1 MKPVEIEFFI
11 DNKTKPGVNEMI
23 SGFDKT
29 ADRADALQKK
39 IAMVEKQL
47 SELQQQAEKG
57 IDIGAAGTES
67 VDVLRNKLVR
77 LQDELKKVNS
87 TAVRT
92 TVIPPELP
100 SAKTKFNGLNMSIQQ
115 IARELPS
122 LAMGPQMFFLAISNN
137 LPIFTDQLALARKE
151 FQAMKA
157 AGEEAI
163 PVWKQVLSSIVSWQ
177 TLLAVGITLS
187 VTYGKEIGNWV
198 KSIFSGKSA
207 LDDFSESMKDFNAEV
222 IKQQSNALLLFDAV
236 KKTGEGTELR
246 RKAIEQINDAYG
258 KYLPYLLNEKSTLEE
273 IYEAYKLVN
282 SAILENAAL
291 KAQQKEIDESTEN
304 SISKQTKIIET
315 LRERLKKIAPKLSEE
330 DINNYVLSIRKSIEN
345 YLSKGYKSNE
355 AAMKVFSDLLPDRRF
370 LLPREIDFT
379 DTLKKYSYEIAKYY
393 ATINSIRQ
401 KYKPFLNNTAA
412 VGASST
418 ATEEIDRLTSRI
430 STLKKEIS
438 ELRNGTISAGAGQ
451 TVDKAI
457 AAKESEIRQA
467 EESLRRLTG
476 ISASDKKEADKDAEY
491 LLKTNKEVQRK
502 IEDNNIAMIKDRYE
516 REREAAWVE
525 FQREKTRIQE
535 EETERLALY
544 NKLRKNG
551 ADISPDQE
559 LDIIANAIV
568 QNMQAEQIY
577 VQTYNKINREEEE
590 EAKKKYDK
598 LLATYRDYVDKR
610 IAINAKY
617 DEDIAALEAGKNES
631 NAAQVERSISEANRM
646 RQKELENIDRE
657 ISRTAVEGSKILQD
671 LFSRAAVQ
679 SKKEIAIAISD
690 AEKLLRLLKGES
702 ISGNLGFTDEQISAM
717 KKDGALIEKILQGII
732 AKKEQLYAKKGTFSR
747 FAADLKELRNALSMD
762 GGDKKTDRINSA
774 LKSTLS
780 TAQEIGQAFGDV
792 AGRLSQIAELS
803 GDSRFQEIADVLSNT
818 SAFFN
823 SAVSGAVSGMQ
834 LGGVGGAIAGGILS
848 GGLSLL
854 SMAFES
860 SARHKAAL
868 KEVQQAEI
876 AYQRQFNLLLLEQ
889 NMLLKEANTIFGT
902 DKIQGAI
909 QMVQN
914 YGKALNDLKDALKGN
929 KPEEVIFGK
938 GDFSNYAQQLRD
950 YRTGIE
956 ALNKKDTA
964 SQKDGSKSVWDTV
977 IVSPSG
983 SALKQQQEQL
993 NKQAADAQ
1001 NQRLSAY
1008 QKQMEAYNAGYGAL
1022 NEVDIVTGH
1031 KKTGL
1036 FGWGKGRD
1044 TYTNIL
1050 DMEEYEGLVQ
1060 ENGRLRK
1067 DMLQSILDT
1076 RKMKDE
1082 ARATLEYLL
1091 ELENALDE
1099 AEEQLSNYLSD
1110 TFGALGQGIMDSV
1123 TSALNGSE
1131 NALQNFADDTAG
1143 VLENLGEQIAYS
1155 LYFAAAFEELQRQLK
1170 ELYMSEDKAEVIG
1183 KKAQDLIGDFY
1194 AGIGGQIEGATAWL
1208 EEWKRYAAEKGFNLW
1223 PSDTASQKG
1232 QAGAFQTLTQDQGT
1246 KLEGL
1251 FTALQMHAASIDIKL
1266 DNATAGLANALI
1278 LLQEI
1283 KANTDSIPSI
1293 YRELMIL
1300 KRDGMKLK

>member
-47 SELQQQAEKG
+47 SDLQQQAEKG

-67 VDVLRNKLVR
+67 VDVLRNKLAK
-77 LQDELKKVNS
+77 LQEELKNVNK
-87 TAVRT
+87 TAVST
-92 TVIPPELP
+92 KMIPPEIG
-100 SAKTKFNGLNMSIQQ
+100 AVKTKFNGLNMSIQQ

-137 LPIFTDQLALARKE
+137 LPVFTDQLALARKE
-151 FQAMKA
+151 FQAMTA
-157 AGEEAI
+157 AGKEAV

-177 TLLAVGITLS
+177 TALAVGITLS

-207 LDDFSESMKDFNAEV
+207 LDDFSESMKDFNSEV
-222 IKQQSNALLLFDAV
+222 IKQQRNATILFDTLR
-236 KKTGEGTELR
+236 KTSEGTEQR

-258 KYLPYLLNEKSTLEE
+258 KYLPYLLNEKSTLDE
-273 IYEAYKLVN
+273 IYEAYKSVN

-291 KAQQKEIDESTEN
+291 KAQQKEIDESTES
-304 SISKQTKIIET
+304 SISKQTKIIDT
-315 LRERLKKIAPKLSEE
+315 LRKNLKGIATNLSEE

-345 YLSKGYKSNE
+345 YLSKGFKSNE
-355 AAMKVFSDLLPDRRF
+355 AAAKVLSDLLPDKRF
-370 LLPREIDFT
+370 LSPREADFSE
-379 DTLKKYSYEIAKYY
+379 TLKKYSYEIAKYY
-393 ATINSIRQ
+393 ATINSVRQ
-401 KYKPFLNNTAA
+401 KYDPFLNNTTA
-412 VGASST
+412 GTPST

-430 STLKKEIS
+430 STLKKEIA
-438 ELRNGTISAGAGQ
+438 ELRNGTVSAGAGQ

-457 AAKESEIRQA
+457 AAKENEIRQA

-491 LLKTNKEVQRK
+491 LLKTNKEVQQK
-502 IEDNNIAMIKDRYE
+502 IADNNIALIKDRYE

-525 FQREKTRIQE
+525 FQREKNRIQE
-535 EETERLALY
+535 EEKERLALY

-551 ADISPDQE
+551 ADISPEQE

-568 QNMQAEQIY
+568 QNMQAKQLY
-577 VQTYNKINREEEE
+577 VQTLNKINREEEE

-610 IAINAKY
+610 IAINTKY

-631 NAAQVERSISEANRM
+631 NAVQVERSIVEANRM

-657 ISRTAVEGSKILQD
+657 ISRTAVEGSKILQN

-679 SKKEIAIAISD
+679 SKKEIEIAISD

-747 FAADLKELRNALSMD
+747 FAADLKELRNALSME

-780 TAQEIGQAFGDV
+780 IAQEIGQAFGDV

-803 GDSRFQEIADVLSNT
+803 GDSGFQEIADVLSNT

-876 AYQRQFNLLLLEQ
+876 AYQRQYNLLLLEQ

-902 DKIQGAI
+902 DKIKGAI
-909 QMVQN
+909 QMVRN
-914 YGKALNDLKDALKGN
+914 YGEALKDLKKALQGE

-950 YRTGIE
+950 YRTGID
-956 ALNKKDTA
+956 ALNKKEAA
-964 SQKDGSKSVWDTV
+964 SQKDGSQKSVWETV
-977 IVSPSG
+977 IVRPSG

-1008 QKQMEAYNAGYGAL
+1008 QKQMEAYNAGIGAL
-1022 NEVDIVTGH
+1022 SKVDIVTGH

-1036 FGWGKGRD
+1036 FGWGRGRD
-1044 TYTNIL
+1044 VYTNIL
-1050 DMEEYEGLVQ
+1050 DMKEYKDLIL
-1060 ENGRLRK
+1060 ENGRLDK
-1067 DMLQSILDT
+1067 LMLQSILNT
-1076 RKMKDE
+1076 RKMTDE
-1082 ARATLEYLL
+1082 SRATLENLL
-1091 ELENALDE
+1091 EIENQLDE

-1110 TFGALGQGIMDSV
+1110 TFGVLGKGIMDSV
-1123 TSALNGSE
+1123 TSALNGSK
-1131 NALQNFADDTAG
+1131 NALQNFADDAAG

-1155 LYFAAAFEELQRQLK
+1155 LYFAAAFEDLQRQLK
-1170 ELYMSEDKAEVIG
+1170 ELYMSEDDEKVIG

-1194 AGIGGQIEGATAWL
+1194 AGIGGQIESATAWL
-1208 EEWKRYAAEKGFNLW
+1208 EEWKKQAAEKGFNLW

-1251 FTALQMHAASIDIKL
+1251 FTALQMHAAAIDMKL
-1266 DNATAGLANALI
+1266 DNAAAGLASALAV
-1278 LLQEI
+1278 LQEI
-1283 KANTDSIPSI
+1283 KVNTDSIPSI
-1293 YRELMIL
+1293 YRELQII
-1300 KRDGMKLK
+1300 KRDGVKFR